1 MNEQKLLPCPFC
13 GGEAFIWQTNK
24 ATYIQ
29 CEKWNT
35 SDDNGHLVQVS
46 AKTRDEAVA
55 KWQGRFVM
63 REALKEARN
72 RVLDMI
78 GD

>member
-1 MNEQKLLPCPFC
+1 MSEKLTPCPFC
-13 GGEAFIWQTNK
+13 GGRAFVWQSNK

-29 CEKWNT
+29 CEFWNT
-35 SDDNGHLVQVS
+35 SDENGHLVQVS
-46 AKTRDEAVA
+46 AKTREDAVK
-55 KWQGRFVM
+55 KWQGRFIM
-63 REALKEARN
+63 RESLREAQE